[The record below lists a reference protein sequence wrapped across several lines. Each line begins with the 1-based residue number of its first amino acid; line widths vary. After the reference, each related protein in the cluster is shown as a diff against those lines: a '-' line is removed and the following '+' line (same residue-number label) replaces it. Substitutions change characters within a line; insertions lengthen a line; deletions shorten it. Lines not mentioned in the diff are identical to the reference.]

1 MSKGI
6 AHGSADGPR
15 YIYGKENVNW
25 AGPKRAREPDYDE
38 NEQIFQYDEMLKDQR
53 AARIEEKKNLYD
65 DILHDIAG
73 IGLNDWDEAVQLH
86 PSHWG
91 GQDAVWAKMASESPE
106 QWENRMVRRTPTG
119 SQAPRMNSTLT
130 SAVFSYKD
138 ERGNPILSN
147 NLDFISSLDED
158 EYEEK
163 LDKFDNYL
171 SYRREENDRQKERQ
185 KEDTAFIKD
194 YNDALSREGSKLRT
208 VNPDTHKVSRF
219 DVNNF
224 PRDAQNGSSRDNAIK
239 REVAVKEIGS
249 NLGKDLMDDAGLTH
263 DDLHRVVERLQKTD
277 PKRPRWEFETRNGF
291 ATAGSNSDIV
301 VHAENGN
308 AFYNPD
314 QVNIKDMMHKVHIE
328 SAHDMKIYSD
338 NNPGKV
344 DMDDWSNYSSIVKQS
359 DIFEQTKFLKQY
371 SDFLNENGTIDPRL
385 Q

>member
-91 GQDAVWAKMASESPE
+91 GKDAVWAKMASESPE

-171 SYRREENDRQKERQ
+171 SYRREENARQKERQ

-219 DVNNF
+219 DVNDF
-224 PRDAQNGSSRDNAIK
+224 PDDAQNGSSRDNAIK
-239 REVAVKEIGS
+239 RKVAVKEIES

-277 PKRPRWEFETRNGF
+277 PKRHRWEFETRNGF

-301 VHAENGN
+301 VHAENGS

-314 QVNIKDMMHKVHIE
+314 KVNISDMMHKVHIE
-328 SAHDMKIYSD
+328 SAHDMQIYSD

-371 SDFLNENGTIDPRL
+371 SDFLKENGTIDPRL